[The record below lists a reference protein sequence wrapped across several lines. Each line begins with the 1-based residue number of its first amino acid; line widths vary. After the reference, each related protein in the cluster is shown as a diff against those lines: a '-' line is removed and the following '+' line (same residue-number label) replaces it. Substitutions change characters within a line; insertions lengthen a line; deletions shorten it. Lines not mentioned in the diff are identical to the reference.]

1 MLANTRK
8 MKAKINLG
16 KGKKERHK
24 ISTLYIIFIKKKGTR
39 VTKKLRAENRLQ
51 DKLKIISL

>member
-8 MKAKINLG
+8 MNAKINLG

-24 ISTLYIIFIKKKGTR
+24 ISTLYIIFIKKKGYES
-39 VTKKLRAENRLQ
+39 KKKVRAENRLQ
-51 DKLKIISL
+51 DKLQITSL

>member
-1 MLANTRK
+1 

-24 ISTLYIIFIKKKGTR
+24 ISTLYIIFIKKKGYES
-39 VTKKLRAENRLQ
+39 KKKVRAENRLQ
-51 DKLKIISL
+51 DKLQITSL

>member
-24 ISTLYIIFIKKKGTR
+24 ISTLYIIFIKKKGTK
-39 VTKKLRAENRLQ
+39 VKK
-51 DKLKIISL
+51 K